1 MTMSKSSIGKFIMV
15 LLFGAFIVLTAC
27 DEDNNVNKDMTNVET
42 NDDHSGNLDHD
53 ENEQN
58 VDEDNLEPVTLLMM
72 THWNDGQFE
81 HHFKNHLEEKYPHI
95 TLEHVRATK
104 DDIEEE
110 VFAKD
115 LKPDII
121 MTSVDNYY
129 LDIDLLLDLN
139 PLIDSFNF
147 DLDRLDPSIVN
158 YLEEMSNEGELNG
171 LPFVRPEYALVYN
184 PDIFDMFGVDYPTDN
199 MTWDEVIELARQV
212 TGEKNGVQ
220 FRGLHPGLPGLF
232 EFMLQQVENSH
243 LVDPDTHE
251 PVIEQNEP
259 FKIYLQRLETIYS
272 IPGNE
277 MNPGDGE
284 GLDERAVNVMRRGQL
299 AMAADRAFASTY
311 ADKSAETG
319 LNFDF
324 VTYPRWGG
332 EHGDYGP
339 NEPGNGLVVTT
350 ISEHPEEAFRAIEYF
365 LSDEYQTWQ
374 AAEGNVPAVVSQEV
388 RDAYLQENEHYDIL
402 KDKNLAAITNAQ
414 PAPLP
419 IKSQYESE
427 ILGDTNYGEDL
438 ANGEDINTIIRKMQE
453 QAEGKAK
460 EIQSKQ

>member
-129 LDIDLLLDLN
+129 LHIDLLLALN

-212 TGEKNGVQ
+212 RSEKNGVQ
-220 FRGLHPGLPGLF
+220 YRGLHPGIPGQF
-232 EFMLQQVENSH
+232 EFMLQQVEDSQ
-243 LVDPDTHE
+243 LVDSETHE
-251 PVIEQNEP
+251 PIIEQNEP
-259 FKIYLQRLETIYS
+259 FRIYLQRLESIYN

-277 MNPGDGE
+277 MNPGDE
-284 GLDERAVNVMRRGQL
+284 DGLDERAVNLMRRGQL
-299 AMAADRAFASTY
+299 AMAA
-311 ADKSAETG
+311 
-319 LNFDF
+319 
-324 VTYPRWGG
+324 
-332 EHGDYGP
+332 
-339 NEPGNGLVVTT
+339 
-350 ISEHPEEAFRAIEYF
+350 
-365 LSDEYQTWQ
+365 
-374 AAEGNVPAVVSQEV
+374 
-388 RDAYLQENEHYDIL
+388 
-402 KDKNLAAITNAQ
+402 
-414 PAPLP
+414 
-419 IKSQYESE
+419 
-427 ILGDTNYGEDL
+427 
-438 ANGEDINTIIRKMQE
+438 
-453 QAEGKAK
+453 
-460 EIQSKQ
+460 